1 MKIFA
6 STETLNENCV
16 DMIPVQI
23 FGPHKNPHLSISV
36 LNTNTIMA
44 KNTIMADNNTV
55 DTNTNLEGKDSRLK
69 ANTTWYVQCQPLPL
83 QVFGPA
89 IVHSCS

>member
-6 STETLNENCV
+6 STETLNENSV

-23 FGPHKNPHLSISV
+23 FGPHKNPTLSISV

-55 DTNTNLEGKDSRLK
+55 DPNTNLEGKDSRLK

-83 QVFGPA
+83 QV
-89 IVHSCS
+89 C